1 MSETR
6 STFEMSTAKLRH
18 GPSKPVFI
26 VGMNGSGTTM
36 LLDHMGE
43 HPQLFGYRL
52 ETLFLPGYL
61 INVGKYG
68 DLEDDTNFR
77 RLWDDMRSEFAIR
90 KVNRRSPLALPDD
103 WKDTPRNVGGIF
115 DAMMLEFAAREHKT
129 RWCEKTPSHVFHLDL
144 LSEAFPNAKFI
155 HIVRDGRDCAASCL
169 RRWVTHP
176 VGASARWR
184 EAMQAGRKAAE
195 TIPGRYLEVAYEKV
209 IVSPEEELRRIC
221 GFLDVAFDDAVL
233 KAKRVRPKMT
243 GHSSAEIM
251 PNKSNRSLLE
261 ERGYAEKIE
270 RIAGKELSA
279 RGYECKYPDSDVRVS
294 RFDRFA
300 WHWNDARAFIVQI
313 IRAKAG
319 AQPNLTWSLFWARI
333 KATAKAKA
341 IKR

>member
-1 MSETR
+1 MN
-6 STFEMSTAKLRH
+6 TAKFH
-18 GPSKPVFI
+18 HHTSDPVFI

-61 INVGKYG
+61 ITAGKYG
-68 DLEDDTNFR
+68 DLNDDTNFR

-90 KVNRRSPLALPDD
+90 KVNKRKPLDLPNDWTDAPRSVA
-103 WKDTPRNVGGIF
+103 GEF
-115 DAMMLEFAAREHKT
+115 DAKMLEFAARDGKA
-129 RWCEKTPSHVFHLDL
+129 RWCEKTPSHIFHLEL
-144 LSEAFPNAKFI
+144 LSKAFPKAKFV
-155 HIVRDGRDCAASCL
+155 HMVRDGRDCAASCL
-169 RRWVTHP
+169 RRWGTHP
-176 VGASARWR
+176 VGTSARWR
-184 EAMQAGRKAAE
+184 EAMQAGRKAVE
-195 TIPGRYLEVAYEKV
+195 TLPGRYLEVVYEKV

-221 GFLDVAFDDAVL
+221 GFLDVPFDNAVL

-243 GHSSAEIM
+243 GHSSAEIK
-251 PNKSNRSLLE
+251 PNKNNRSLLE

-294 RFDRFA
+294 RFDRFV
-300 WHWNDARAFIVQI
+300 WHWNDATAFMVQMI
-313 IRAKAG
+313 KAKAG
-319 AQPNLTWSLFWARI
+319 AQPHLTWSLFWSRI

>member
-1 MSETR
+1 
-6 STFEMSTAKLRH
+6 MSTATLH
-18 GPSKPVFI
+18 HELSDPVFI

-52 ETLFLPGYL
+52 ETQFLPGYL
-61 INVGKYG
+61 INAGKYG
-68 DLEDDTNFR
+68 DLDDDTNLR

-90 KVNRRSPLALPDD
+90 KVNRRMPLDLPDD
-103 WKDTPRNVGGIF
+103 WRDTPRSVAGVF
-115 DAMMLEFAAREHKT
+115 DAMMLEFAAREGKT
-129 RWCEKTPSHVFHLDL
+129 RWCEKTPSHIFHLDL
-144 LSEAFPNAKFI
+144 LSEAFPSAKFI

-169 RRWVTHP
+169 RRWGTHP

-195 TIPGRYLEVAYEKV
+195 TLPGQFLEVVYEEITV
-209 IVSPEEELRRIC
+209 NPEDALRKIC
-221 GFLDVAFDDAVL
+221 GFLDVAFDNAVL

-243 GHSSAEIM
+243 GHSSSEIM
-251 PNKSNRSLLE
+251 PNKRKRSVLE

-270 RIAGKELSA
+270 RIAGKELA
-279 RGYECKYPDSDVRVS
+279 AHGYECKFPDSEVRVS
-294 RFDRFA
+294 RFDRLA
-300 WHWNDARAFIVQI
+300 WHWNDGKAFIVHLI
-313 IRAKAG
+313 KAKAG
-319 AQPNLTWSLFWARI
+319 SQPHLTWSLFWSRI